1 MAIVLW
7 LIAIWLAWC
16 FGSALVLWVIDW
28 LPLGGELAASV
39 AVTGVIS
46 RRETRRPGGKRAGR
60 GKPTERHDMQ
70 GPDESP
76 RQHVADE
83 PLATVHNQ
91 IRAIASEHGVTTDL
105 VMLAIGIE
113 EQDLSVVLDPR
124 IGERVRAM
132 KLEAPLETVI
142 AVRRA
147 VRVFLNGLADL
158 GIDRRGEDLPDDV
171 TAED

>member
-1 MAIVLW
+1 M
-7 LIAIWLAWC
+7 
-16 FGSALVLWVIDW
+16 S
-28 LPLGGELAASV
+28 
-39 AVTGVIS
+39 
-46 RRETRRPGGKRAGR
+46 
-60 GKPTERHDMQ
+60 
-70 GPDESP
+70 PDD
-76 RQHVADE
+76 RQQAPE

-91 IRAIASEHGVTTDL
+91 IRAIAAEHGVTSDL

-124 IGERVRAM
+124 LADRVKVM

-158 GIDRRGEDLPDDV
+158 GIDRRGEDLPDRV
-171 TAED
+171 SEED

>member
-1 MAIVLW
+1 
-7 LIAIWLAWC
+7 
-16 FGSALVLWVIDW
+16 
-28 LPLGGELAASV
+28 
-39 AVTGVIS
+39 
-46 RRETRRPGGKRAGR
+46 
-60 GKPTERHDMQ
+60 MQ
-70 GPDESP
+70 SPDETP
-76 RQHVADE
+76 RRNVANE

-171 TAED
+171 TVED